1 MPPSIFDVCNG
12 KDWID
17 QFIFLNNRHGINYID
32 FVTSVTKSDALYPST
47 GKCISTINPIFLNE

>member
-32 FVTSVTKSDALYPST
+32 FVTRVSKPDA
-47 GKCISTINPIFLNE
+47 